1 MKYKQIVLLL
11 LLGLQTFSLDSFT
24 EQEAED
30 FSLSIGLGAALCVPL
45 QIIFFEKPEKQ
56 FKLMRNPVTWL
67 GGATLWLIGATF
79 AYTIFKQYTPKY
91 RYRWALSI
99 KNDIA
104 DIFSVTTKDEEID
117 SISILYGR
125 TNAYPQWRVVL
136 DGKMTFGDAAYKRLH
151 YYYDQ
156 LNLAHQELVIARQ
169 DISENDVVFV
179 KKCEKLSDEI
189 KELIQEVER
198 YVRKIIM
205 LQVAYQESQQ

>member
-11 LLGLQTFSLDSFT
+11 LLGFQTFSLRALT
-24 EQEAED
+24 EQEAENGS
-30 FSLSIGLGAALCVPL
+30 FSIGVLASAWIPL
-45 QIIFFEKPEKQ
+45 KIMFFDKPEDRCKLADPMTW
-56 FKLMRNPVTWL
+56 FKS
-67 GGATLWLIGATF
+67 ATLGLVGWLF
-79 AYTIFKQYTPKY
+79 AYGVLMSRTPQDRY
-91 RYRWALSI
+91 RYALSI

-169 DISENDVVFV
+169 DISENDVIFV
-179 KKCEKLSDEI
+179 KKCEKLSEEI
-189 KELIQEVER
+189 KALIQEVER